1 VQESGSHR
9 VLVPKPGAER
19 RKSPRSIPMLMLQ
32 RVQEASIYFEE
43 ILSGLLSN
51 LS

>member
-1 VQESGSHR
+1 
-9 VLVPKPGAER
+9 
-19 RKSPRSIPMLMLQ
+19 MLMLQ